1 MQVNETLNEGLKR
14 ELDVVIPAQELDERL
29 VKYLD
34 ELKDRVRIP
43 GFRPGK
49 VPLAHLKRVYG
60 RDAMKEIVNETVTET
75 VRTSIDGRDEK
86 PALQPDVD
94 ITEDALETVI
104 QGGVDLTFKIS
115 YEVLPEFELGDFK
128 SIKIERLIAEVEDG
142 DIDERLSQ
150 IADTNKPYT
159 AKGEGAEAADGDRL
173 TMSYV
178 GKIDGEAFEGGTD
191 DNGQLVIGSGRFIPG
206 FEEQLI
212 GAKAGDDKTVTV
224 TFPEDYPAEHLAGKE
239 AVFDVSVKDIEAP
252 EELKIDDEFA
262 SRFGIESL
270 DKFKEAIREQIV
282 SEFGNETRQKI
293 KRQLLDHLDEMHKFD
308 LPPTLLESEFEQIW
322 NQLNQNMEQS
332 GRTFEDE
339 DTTEEKARE
348 EYRGIAE
355 RRVRLGLVLSEIGEK
370 NSIQVTDE
378 ELQRALYEK
387 VSQFPGQEKQVFEFY
402 ENNPTALA
410 SLRAPIY
417 EEKVIDFIIE
427 LADVTDKT
435 VSKDELFAESE
446 DAE

>member
-104 QGGVDLTFKIS
+104 KGGVDLTFKIS

>member
-60 RDAMKEIVNETVTET
+60 RDAMKEIVNETVTDT
-75 VRTSIDGRDEK
+75 VRTSIDGRDET

-94 ITEDALETVI
+94 ITEEMLESVI
-104 QGGVDLTFKIS
+104 KGGVDLTFKIS

-150 IADTNKPYT
+150 IADTNKPYA

-178 GKIDGEAFEGGTD
+178 GKIDDEAFEGGTD

-252 EELKIDDEFA
+252 EELKLDDEFA

-435 VSKDELFAESE
+435 VSKDDLFAESE